1 MNALTRAQ
9 AAALAVMLVL
19 VALLAGYA
27 VTSLNGASP
36 ATAQAVA
43 EKHEEKAVRIP
54 LHNTLIITVHRKTGE
69 TETYVKEGDPW
80 TQNLLALI
88 VNNILGQ
95 GYKSGTIPI
104 TYTDG
109 STTIMIE
116 TEIYGSG
123 SSTPSSA
130 IAIGNGT
137 TAFSPSD
144 YRLASQIAVKD
155 VEPTN
160 VAFSDDGST
169 MRANITTAILAN
181 SNITVNE
188 VGLILKAA
196 KYHTGSKGNI
206 LIARD
211 VLSSPISLSPGDT
224 ITITYQVSF
233 TYDNPPFLKNFAT
246 LLFNYTLGLRSY
258 PVNIGPITAT
268 DESTVRGVDF
278 GYDRYDPYAVVVYD
292 VISERLDVLFEGDAQ
307 SVYSPTKYR
316 VESALATV
324 SDVTLAAQVVNATH
338 ARIDLAGASYVFSSP
353 VTIYGAGATLYT
365 DINIGSGYAGKTI
378 LVLYFPLSEPLNVPQ
393 NRAAKLSFTIW
404 LALAP

>member
-1 MNALTRAQ
+1 MNAGRMNALTRAQ

-19 VALLAGYA
+19 VTLQAGYA

-43 EKHEEKAVRIP
+43 EKHEEKVVRIP

-88 VNNILGQ
+88 VNTILGQ

-109 STTIMIE
+109 STVTMIE
-116 TEIYGSG
+116 TEYYGG
-123 SSTPSSA
+123 NPSLT
-130 IAIGNGT
+130 IAIGSGT

-144 YRLASQIAVKD
+144 YNLASPIAVKD
-155 VEPTN
+155 VESTN
-160 VAFSDDGST
+160 VAFSDDGSI
-169 MRANITTAILAN
+169 MCANITTAILAE
-181 SNITVNE
+181 SDITVNE

-196 KYHTGSKGNI
+196 KKGQQVKYNI

-211 VLSSPISLSPGDT
+211 ILSSPISLSSGDT
-224 ITITYQVSF
+224 VTVTYQVSF
-233 TYDNPPFLKNFAT
+233 TYDSPPFLKNFAK
-246 LLFNYTLGLRSY
+246 LLFNYTLGLGSY
-258 PVNIGPITAT
+258 PVAVGSVSAT

-278 GYDRYDPYAVVVYD
+278 GIECDPPGD
-292 VISERLDVLFEGDAQ
+292 ILKERLDVLFEGGAQ

-316 VESALATV
+316 VESALGTV
-324 SDVTLAAQVVNATH
+324 SSVTLAAQVVNATH

-353 VTIYGAGATLYT
+353 VTIYGAGAALYT
-365 DINIGSGYAGKTI
+365 DIKPDGSRTEKSI
-378 LVLYFPLSEPLNVPQ
+378 LVLYFPLSEPLNVPA
-393 NRAAKLSFTIW
+393 NRAAKISFTIW
-404 LALAP
+404 LTLAP